1 MECSGGSKESATGK
15 AGMSPEAPTILS
27 APPTSEELLA
37 LAGHNDTTAFDLLYV
52 RHASAAM
59 SVALATTRNRLE
71 AEDAV
76 QEAFLVLWRSSR
88 SYDPQRAPVAAWL
101 ALIVRRRAIDQ
112 LRRRR
117 PTTGLPEDN
126 ALPSAL
132 ATQDVWTDV
141 ARKLDRTQLLA
152 AMADLPPRQRDPLQ
166 LAFFGELTHVEVAD
180 YLGTPLGTT
189 KGRIRA
195 GLRALRGAI
204 PEIRPDSLW
213 PATDGAVQPPNMAT
227 RVAATRGSSSIA
239 WIRASGSCHADGA
252 CARIPRGVC
261 PRTGRRRGT
270 ACHSRPRH
278 RRSGCSVCGSGHRGP
293 R

>member
-204 PEIRPDSLW
+204 PADS
-213 PATDGAVQPPNMAT
+213 AG
-227 RVAATRGSSSIA
+227 
-239 WIRASGSCHADGA
+239 
-252 CARIPRGVC
+252 
-261 PRTGRRRGT
+261 
-270 ACHSRPRH
+270 
-278 RRSGCSVCGSGHRGP
+278 
-293 R
+293 